1 MKRYF
6 DTLPDLSKQRK
17 KPVQKEDNLQKTAI
31 AYIRTCYPY
40 VLAIH
45 PANERKCSPQAGAR
59 LKAKGVLAGTPDILL
74 WWKVHEGTQA
84 GAIELKVGKNQLSD
98 AQIAWR
104 DKFEACG
111 GKWALCRSIDD
122 VRDWLNQW
130 GVIPSGAGSGVHR

>member
-6 DTLPDLSKQRK
+6 DTLPDLAKPKKQRK
-17 KPVQKEDNLQKTAI
+17 TFPEDALQIAAI
-31 AYIRTCYPY
+31 NHIRLMYPY
-40 VLAIH
+40 ILAIH

-74 WWKVHEGTQA
+74 WWKLHEGMQA
-84 GAIELKVGKNQLSD
+84 GAIELKVGKNTLSE

-130 GVIPSGAGSGVHR
+130 GVIPSGR